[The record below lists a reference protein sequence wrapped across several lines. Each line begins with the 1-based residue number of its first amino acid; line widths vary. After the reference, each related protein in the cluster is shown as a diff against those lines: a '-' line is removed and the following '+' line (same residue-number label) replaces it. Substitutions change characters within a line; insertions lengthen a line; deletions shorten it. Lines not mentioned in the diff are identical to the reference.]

1 MIRLSSLR
9 IALPS
14 EFPAGTLVLSYGYR
28 HARGRTPS
36 VGIRVG
42 STNKLFAV
50 SDWYE
55 GRLRAGK
62 VFEPD
67 APVCGVSAE
76 DYDVQAIYDLTTASV
91 EWISDYDGA
100 GQIGFNNRGVRIL
113 SSTGEMH
120 NRRPIVID
128 PATWEVEADFDA
140 EWTLPGGAV
149 RLIDRRLNTVA
160 ETFCWL
166 KGADGG
172 G

>member
-9 IALPS
+9 MALPS
-14 EFPAGTLVLSYGYR
+14 EFTAGTLVLSYGYR
-28 HARGRTPS
+28 HARGRKPS

-42 STNKLFAV
+42 STNKVFAV

-67 APVCGVSAE
+67 AVVCGVSATE
-76 DYDVQAIYDLTTASV
+76 YDVQAVYDLTAASV
-91 EWISDYDGA
+91 EWVSDYDGA
-100 GQIGFNNRGVRIL
+100 GQIGFSNKGVRIL
-113 SSTGEMH
+113 SSIGEMQ
-120 NRRPIVID
+120 NRRAIVID

-149 RLIDRRLNTVA
+149 RIVDRRLNAVA
-160 ETFCWL
+160 ETFCWP
-166 KGADGG
+166 KGQDAPA
-172 G
+172 